1 MEKLV
6 LTEEEQMVRESAADF
21 LAEQAGP
28 DELRAIRDNE
38 NPLGYSAE
46 TWQQMIE
53 LGWPAILVAE
63 EQGGLGFSH
72 TAMGQIMELAGNT
85 LACSPL
91 FATAVAGASVLSLG
105 GTDAQKSELLPMVA
119 AGELTLALAIDET
132 ARHDPASI
140 AMTADSNGDGY
151 MLNGSKCFVV
161 DGNVADQLIVSA
173 RTSGVTGDADG
184 ISLFLVPRD
193 ADGVEVTRTP
203 MVDSRNAATIRF
215 GDVSVGSDQLLGVLD
230 QGMATLQPALNIAN
244 VHLAAELLGIAN
256 ESFQRTLQY
265 LKERKQYG
273 VFIGTF
279 QALQH
284 RAAILWTEIELCKS
298 IVLKALRAL
307 DDSPEDAAL
316 LASMAK
322 AKTCQAAELA
332 TNEGIQMHG
341 GIGMTDEFD
350 IGFFLKRARVVQML
364 FGDRRFHL
372 NRCAELSGY

>member
-28 DELRAIRDNE
+28 DALREIRDKE
-38 NPLGYSAE
+38 NPLGYSAD

-53 LGWPAILVAE
+53 LGWPAILVPE

-72 TAMGQIMELAGNT
+72 AAMGQIMELSGNT

-105 GTDAQKSELLPMVA
+105 GSDAQKSELLPMAA

-132 ARHDPASI
+132 SRHDPAGV
-140 AMTADSNGDGY
+140 AMSAAANGTGY
-151 MLNGSKCFVV
+151 TLNGSKCFVA
-161 DGNVADQLIVSA
+161 DGNVADQLIVA
-173 RTSGVTGDADG
+173 TRTSGKPGDTDG
-184 ISLFLVPRD
+184 ISLFLVPRV
-193 ADGVEVTRTP
+193 AKGIEVTVTP
-203 MVDSRNAATIRF
+203 MVDSRNAANIRF
-215 GDVSVGSDQLLGVLD
+215 SDVSVDNNQLIGALD
-230 QGMATLQPALNIAN
+230 QGMAILQPALNIAN
-244 VHLAAELLGIAN
+244 VHLAAELLGIAD
-256 ESFQRTLQY
+256 ECFQRTLQY

-273 VFIGTF
+273 VLIGTF

-307 DDSPEDAAL
+307 DESPEDAGL
-316 LASMAK
+316 IASMAK
-322 AKTCQAAELA
+322 VKTCRAAELA

-350 IGFFLKRARVVQML
+350 IGFYLKRARVVQML
-364 FGDRRFHL
+364 FGDHRYHL
-372 NRCAELSGY
+372 NRCAESAGY